1 MTGTEY
7 ATEAEFDLNNP
18 ALMSDA
24 PDFGDPEGSAE
35 QIAAPPPSDGV
46 HPVALF
52 LRESE
57 DKPGVYVKG
66 TPGDSKLVAAISPRF
81 VREDGTLGAYLK
93 DFYPT
98 TMVFQGQTASQ
109 IAFLCRLA
117 GEPLQRGM
125 TYEDIKTHVYK
136 LFAQAG
142 EEGIRVNAKTQW
154 IKSTQRVDENGI
166 PVTDEFSGKAIYD
179 EVKGENRIKAAA
191 AAAAKSEVLAD
202 GGDLDDAVAAAE
214 LAEARAHIY
223 TDPVSGEERTVRAE
237 IRSLIA

>member
-1 MTGTEY
+1 MTGTQY
-7 ATEAEFDLNNP
+7 ANEVEFDLNDP

-46 HPVALF
+46 HEVALF

-66 TPGDSKLVAAISPRF
+66 TPGDAKLVAAVSPRF

-125 TYEDIKTHVYK
+125 SYEDIKAHIYK
-136 LFAQAG
+136 LFAEAG
-142 EEGIRVNAKTQW
+142 EEGIRVKAKTQW

-166 PVTDEFSGKAIYD
+166 PVTDTFSGKAVYD
-179 EVKGENRIKAAA
+179 EVKGEGRIKAAA
-191 AAAAKSEVLAD
+191 AQAAKSEALEQGFDMDEAL
-202 GGDLDDAVAAAE
+202 GAAA

-223 TDPVSGEERTVRAE
+223 IDPVSGDERTVRAE

>member
-57 DKPGVYVKG
+57 NKPGVYVKG
-66 TPGDSKLVAAISPRF
+66 TPGDAKLVAAISPRF

-109 IAFLCRLA
+109 IAFLARLA
-117 GEPLQRGM
+117 GKPLQRGM
-125 TYEDIKTHVYK
+125 TYEDIKAHIYK
-136 LFAQAG
+136 LFEEVG
-142 EEGIRVNAKTQW
+142 EEGIRVSAKTQW
-154 IKSTQRVDENGI
+154 IKTTQRVDGEGN
-166 PVTDEFSGKAIYD
+166 PVFDQFSNKEIYD
-179 EVKGENRIKAAA
+179 DVKGERRIKAAA
-191 AAAAKSEVLAD
+191 AAAAKSEVLAN

-223 TDPVSGEERTVRAE
+223 TDPVSGDERTVRAE